1 MATKSTKKTTAVKRK
16 PRPEDLPVY
25 LFHRGENFKAYEF
38 FGCHPHKED
47 GLDGYLFRVWAPH
60 AQSIRV
66 VGDFNSWD
74 YTEAPEMKK
83 VSEGVWSCF
92 IPGVAIYDAYKYYIE
107 KQDGAFCYKSDPYAY
122 HMETR
127 PGTASKVYDIEGFPW
142 SDGRYLANKKRKNNF
157 EQPMNIYEV
166 HLGSWKLGEEGEFL
180 SYHRMAEQLVPYVKE
195 MGYTHIELMPVGEY
209 PYDPSWGYQT
219 VGYYAPTSRYG
230 TPHAF
235 MYFINECHK
244 AGLGVI
250 LDWVPAHFPK
260 DAHGLYE
267 FDGTCCY
274 EYQDPLKNEHPDWG
288 TRIFD
293 FGRNEVLSFLISNAV
308 YWMDKYHIDGLRVD
322 AVASMLYLD
331 YGKQNGA
338 WRPNQYGGHEN
349 LEAIDFLKKLNTAVL
364 SEHPECLMIA
374 EESTAFP
381 LVTKPPY
388 DDGLGFTY
396 KWNMG
401 WMNDMLEYMSKDP
414 LFRKGMQRCITFSLT
429 YAFSENYLLP
439 MSHDEVVYGK
449 CSLIGKMPGDYDQK
463 FDNLR
468 AFYGY
473 MMAHPGKKLLFMGS
487 EFAQMD
493 EWNYSKGL
501 DWNLLDYPKHRQMQ
515 QYVRDLNQFYLD
527 TSPLWQ
533 NDTGWEG
540 FNWICHD
547 DSANSVISFR
557 RIDKKGK
564 EVFCICNFCPVTR
577 ETYRI
582 GVPYWGSYEVIF
594 NSDDK
599 QYGGLGTKVSPVKA
613 EEKPK
618 HGYPYSIEL
627 TVPQMSCIYLKVT
640 KRPLPRKTR
649 VVPVETVE
657 TAETKE

>member
-1 MATKSTKKTTAVKRK
+1 MTTKSTKKTNAVKRK
-16 PRPEDLPVY
+16 SRPEDLPLY
-25 LFHRGENFKAYEF
+25 LFHRGENYKAYEF
-38 FGCHPHKED
+38 FGCHPHTEQD
-47 GLDGYLFRVWAPH
+47 QSGYRFAVWAPH
-60 AQSIRV
+60 AKSIRV
-66 VGDFNSWD
+66 VGDFNGWD
-74 YTEAPEMKK
+74 YTIAPEMTTL
-83 VSEGVWSCF
+83 SDGVWTCF
-92 IPGVAIYDAYKYYIE
+92 IPEVAIYDAYKYYIE
-107 KQDGAFCYKSDPYAY
+107 KEDGSFCYKSDPYAY

-127 PGTASKVYDIEGFPW
+127 PGTASKVYDIEGFSW
-142 SDGRYLANKKRKNNF
+142 SDGRYMANKKRKKSF

-180 SYHRMAEQLVPYVKE
+180 SYQRLAEQLIPYVKE
-195 MGYTHIELMPVGEY
+195 MGYTHLELMPVGEY

-235 MYFINECHK
+235 MYFINACHK

-293 FGRNEVLSFLISNAV
+293 FGRNEVLCFLVSNAM

-331 YGKQNGA
+331 YGKQDGD
-338 WRPNQYGGHEN
+338 WRPNKHGGNEN
-349 LEAIDFLKKLNTAVL
+349 LEAIEFLRKLNSAVL
-364 SEHPECLMIA
+364 GEHPDCLMIA

-388 DDGLGFTY
+388 DNGLGFSY

-401 WMNDMLEYMSKDP
+401 WMNDMLEYISKDP

-449 CSLIGKMPGDYDQK
+449 CSLIQKMPGDYDQK

-487 EFAQMD
+487 EFAQME

-501 DWNLLDYPKHRQMQ
+501 DWDLLDYPKHSQMQ
-515 QYVRDLNQFYLD
+515 NYVRDLNLFYRD
-527 TSPLWQ
+527 HAALWQ
-533 NDTGWEG
+533 NDTDWEG
-540 FNWICHD
+540 FSWICHD

-564 EVFCICNFCPVTR
+564 ELFCICNFCPITR
-577 ETYRI
+577 TSYRI
-582 GVPYWGSYEVIF
+582 GVPYWGTYEAVF

-599 QYGGLGTKVSPVKA
+599 QYGGMGVAVQPIKA
-613 EEKPK
+613 EEEPL

-640 KRPLPRKTR
+640 KQAKTR
-649 VVPVETVE
+649 KKRVIETTGVDTE
-657 TAETKE
+657 K